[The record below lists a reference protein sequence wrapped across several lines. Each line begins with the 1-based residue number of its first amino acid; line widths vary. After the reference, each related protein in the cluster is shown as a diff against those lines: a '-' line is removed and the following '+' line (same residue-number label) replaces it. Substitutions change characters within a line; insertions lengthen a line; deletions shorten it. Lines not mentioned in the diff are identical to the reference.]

1 LSHYMTALAMKQK
14 GLKPAT
20 KIVLYWIADHH
31 NGETGECFPSHKR
44 IADMAELSDR
54 DVRRQ
59 INKLVDAGLVVIENR
74 ARGNGS
80 QTSNNYVLKL
90 GDETGRTIRPATTDN
105 MSGPLV
111 PNCPTHNLGINNL
124 GKEPNILVDHFDE
137 FWACVPK
144 KVGKG
149 QAVKAWKTAL
159 KKADAFTIINAMRS
173 YAQQRE
179 GQDAQFT
186 AHPATWLNGER
197 WADEVQP
204 STSDFYDNV
213 QKHLNGANDEL
224 QRADQISGINHHGL
238 PAAISAPKPSRQR
251 GSTEGDF
258 GDSGRSQRAYL
269 NLVKPRRF

>member
-1 LSHYMTALAMKQK
+1 MTALAMKQK

-90 GDETGRTIRPATTDN
+90 GDETGRTIRPAPTDN

-197 WADEVQP
+197 WADEAQP

-238 PAAISAPKPSRQR
+238 PAAISAPKPPRQR
-251 GSTEGDF
+251 GSAEGDF
-258 GDSGRSQRAYL
+258 SDSGRGQRAYL
-269 NLVKPRRF
+269 NLVKLRRF